1 MIQNLVLPTA
11 VYFDKIVIIY
21 IDYMNGTQQRIS
33 NDIEI
38 LRDLETLWQ
47 AEQVNLSTLISK
59 DIPEEEREQHKS
71 DLNKME
77 KASQIISTAR
87 EQLEKLL

>member
-1 MIQNLVLPTA
+1 
-11 VYFDKIVIIY
+11 
-21 IDYMNGTQQRIS
+21 MNGTQQRIS

-59 DIPEEEREQHKS
+59 DIPEEQREQHKS
-71 DLNKME
+71 DLNKMKE
-77 KASQIISTAR
+77 ASQIISTAR
-87 EQLEKLL
+87 EHLENLL